1 MFFFFCSETLS
12 IPGIRVIFFQSCEL
26 EDILRERGFRDIVR
40 RMGIGIVAR
49 NFDIRTEI
57 RDIDIVELQD
67 VDI

>member
-1 MFFFFCSETLS
+1 MLGDLKHSGDQSDF
-12 IPGIRVIFFQSCEL
+12 FFQSCEL

-40 RMGIGIVAR
+40 GMGIGIVAR

-57 RDIDIVELQD
+57 RDIDMVELPD